1 MQCGAALGA
10 SRRVFACCNLS
21 RFHSRHFAG
30 TLAAPKRPS
39 IPVSPRAA
47 LPEAS
52 RETEDSQAF
61 SLEQLRAQGAT
72 GKQRTGKDRGW
83 SEAKGS
89 ERWRRALQAVCP
101 AGVPRLQGHPP
112 EYRRQPGTSLLS
124 VPWRQ
129 EYGREHRFRAENRSC
144 GFCKPP
150 CPQTTRSR
158 HINGVSNRNF
168 VAGPINRGVQ
178 CGHTATMKEA
188 FPPHSTPHR
197 PTGSPALVPEFADD
211 SRFLSL
217 IFTRLPLFQKKGHVP
232 KQRMRFLI
240 DSFEACNP
248 VYGVMMGKLVL
259 GGSLGGTVTCIQ

>member
-1 MQCGAALGA
+1 VRGRPWHVPQGLCLLQPEPFSLQTLRRTPCGPEAPFHPRFPA
-10 SRRVFACCNLS
+10 RRAV
-21 RFHSRHFAG
+21 
-30 TLAAPKRPS
+30 
-39 IPVSPRAA
+39 PV
-47 LPEAS
+47 AS

-61 SLEQLRAQGAT
+61 SLEQLRALGAT

-83 SEAKGS
+83 TGAKRS
-89 ERWRRALQAVCP
+89 ERWRHALQTVRP
-101 AGVPRLQGHPP
+101 AGVARLQGPPP

-129 EYGREHRFRAENRSC
+129 EYGREHLFRAENRSC
-144 GFCKPP
+144 GSCKPQ
-150 CPQTTRSR
+150 CPPTTRSR
-158 HINGVSNRNF
+158 HVNGVSNRNF

-197 PTGSPALVPEFADD
+197 PIGSASLVPEFADD

-217 IFTRLPLFQKKGHVP
+217 IFTRLPLFQKKGYVP

-240 DSFEACNP
+240 DSLEARNP
-248 VYGVMMGKLVL
+248 VYGVMMGKLLL
-259 GGSLGGTVTCIQ
+259 GGSLGGTVTCRQ